1 MPAYSKEF
9 EAKLREEYK
18 KYLASW
24 ISKLIKMHY
33 LKYGNKFKNSYE
45 QMYSLA
51 QESFNLSEKDK
62 DEVYRNVNRL
72 LTSREQIFMANDN
85 RKKPMFIISS
95 IGKPRFML

>member
-1 MPAYSKEF
+1 MPIYSKEF
-9 EAKLREEYK
+9 ESKLKEEYK
-18 KYLASW
+18 KYLAGW

-51 QESFNLSEKDK
+51 QKSFNLSDKDK
-62 DEVYRNVNRL
+62 EEVYRNVNRL
-72 LTSREQIFMANDN
+72 LPSKEQIFMANDN

-95 IGKPRFML
+95 MRKPRFML